1 MNNLTQIIPLGESA
15 ILIRFAKQ
23 LDEQANKKAIE
34 FAAILKRQNHAEIK
48 EVTASLV
55 SVLVKY
61 DNQKISFFNLSGLIR
76 LALCEPQG
84 KENNIYKTHK
94 VKMIFDGKDLAD
106 VTNSLS
112 LNIEQF
118 IATHNEKPLR
128 VLATGFAPGF
138 IYCGMHKK
146 SLFIDR
152 RQKLH
157 KQVPK
162 GTVIFAAGQTAITSS
177 PIPTGWHIIG
187 HSDFSNFDENKN
199 PPILINAG
207 DRIKFVSIEK

>member
-1 MNNLTQIIPLGESA
+1 MNNPTQIIALGESA
-15 ILIRFAKQ
+15 ILVRFAKK
-23 LDEQANKKAIE
+23 LNEQANKKAIE

-48 EVTASLV
+48 EITASLV
-55 SVLVKY
+55 SVMVKY

-76 LALCEPQG
+76 LALCQPQE
-84 KENNIYKTHK
+84 KEKNIYKIHK
-94 VKMIFDGKDLAD
+94 VKMSFDGKDLAGVAD
-106 VTNSLS
+106 SLS

-118 IATHNEKPLR
+118 IAAHNKKPLR

-146 SLFIDR
+146 QLFIDR

-187 HSDFSNFDENKN
+187 HTDFSNFDLNKN
-199 PPILINAG
+199 PPTLINAG
-207 DRIKFVSIEK
+207 DKIEFMSIKK